1 MWPALTLID
10 VATFNCYGYPV
21 AIQGAALTGKWAEVQ
36 NPGQLQFYVMIP
48 PLANCNLLRVFILAQ
63 SISILESVPL
73 E

>member
-10 VATFNCYGYPV
+10 VAIFNCYGYPV

-48 PLANCNLLRVFILAQ
+48 PLQIVIF
-63 SISILESVPL
+63 
-73 E
+73 